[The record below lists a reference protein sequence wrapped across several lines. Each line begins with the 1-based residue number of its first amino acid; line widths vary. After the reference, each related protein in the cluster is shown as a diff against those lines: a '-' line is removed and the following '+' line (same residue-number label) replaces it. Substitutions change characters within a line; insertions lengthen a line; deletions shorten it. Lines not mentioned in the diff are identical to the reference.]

1 VLLEHRLD
9 RRRIHAAHIA
19 WALGRILRGV
29 SRSLLLVPAIAL
41 AALLAAIPAGTASAA
56 WPDKGTLIF
65 TEMELK
71 ASNGLHAHLE
81 VTPDDMVTLEL
92 RREGQYV
99 VYETEGEAT
108 ETGLKVRF
116 GRLGLIDATFTP
128 TTTLDSTEPSAGC
141 TGAPRTLH
149 EGVFTGTID
158 FAGERGYVRLEG
170 PQATGSMSVLPE
182 WRCLDETS
190 SSSPFAGASR
200 LLARSA
206 KKESEHAS
214 LHAENRRCLCFFLAG
229 MHHRDRK
236 GRKGRS
242 IFYGV
247 KVEGREKMEITRAT
261 QAFGPPS
268 AFVFNHTAGTAI
280 LRPPRPLSGRAIF
293 KDRPRGGDLWQSTI
307 RVPLLG
313 AKPLRVSGANF
324 RVGLHP
330 EYHFD

>member
-1 VLLEHRLD
+1 VPRPP
-9 RRRIHAAHIA
+9 
-19 WALGRILRGV
+19 
-29 SRSLLLVPAIAL
+29 LLVTLIGIV
-41 AALLAAIPAGTASAA
+41 ALLMALPAGTASAD

-65 TEMELK
+65 TELELK
-71 ASNGLHAHLE
+71 ASNGLQAHLE
-81 VTPDDMVTLEL
+81 TTPDDIVTLEL
-92 RREGQYV
+92 ERGGSFV
-99 VYETEGEAT
+99 SYEVQGEVT

-116 GRLGLIDATFTP
+116 GRLGMIDVTFAP
-128 TTTLDSTEPSAGC
+128 TTTLDSTEPSEGC
-141 TGAPRTLH
+141 TGRPRTLQ

-190 SSSPFAGASR
+190 SSFPFAGASR
-200 LLARSA
+200 LLAQSS

-247 KVEGREKMEITRAT
+247 KVEGRERMEITRAT

-268 AFVFNHTAGTAI
+268 AFVFNHRAGTAT
-280 LRPPRPLSGRAIF
+280 LRPPRPLSGQATF
-293 KDRPRGGDLWQSTI
+293 EERPRGRNLWRSTI

-313 AKPLRVSGANF
+313 AEPLRVSGAGF